1 MHDTAAFVKM
11 FARFPFALRRVARHR
26 LTPESSREL
35 VRQRIR
41 DREARLVGVL
51 EHAVFSHE
59 RSPYLALFRHAGCEL
74 EDAKKLIE
82 SNGVDAALATLRDAG
97 VFVRFEE
104 FKGREPIRRGSFTL
118 DVGPGDFDNPNA
130 RRDFTV
136 RTGGS
141 TGLPTLVSQDLDHIV
156 EKSPIQML
164 MFEAYGLLGA
174 PTAQWMHIMPG
185 NGFRFVLQRAYMG
198 QWSDHWYSSMGWR
211 EHNEWPRFTAAT
223 FYMVASARLAGLK
236 IPFPEFVPLEN
247 AIVVARWLSET
258 VKREGR
264 CMLVSNVSH
273 AMRAAIAARDAG
285 LSLDGVTFR
294 IGGEP
299 ITTAKADFMRS
310 LGIRVIAGYGM
321 VEVSNIGLGCPNGV
335 DSGDVHLAMD
345 TIALITRPH
354 EIGETGIT
362 VPAFQLTTLSDTA
375 GKLLLN
381 VEVDDCGIVER
392 RSCGCVFEQVGLDVH
407 IREIRSYTKL
417 VGEGVTLVGNEMV
430 RILEEFLPARFGG
443 SPLDYQILEEEDE
456 NHLTRV
462 FLIVSPR
469 VSIPDEQVVVDAL
482 HEALDKSSAS
492 AGVASAVWRQ
502 AGSIR
507 VRRAEPVWT
516 ARGKLMPL
524 HISRYAPGPPS
535 SS

>member
-1 MHDTAAFVKM
+1 M
-11 FARFPFALRRVARHR
+11 
-26 LTPESSREL
+26 
-35 VRQRIR
+35 
-41 DREARLVGVL
+41 
-51 EHAVFSHE
+51 
-59 RSPYLALFRHAGCEL
+59 
-74 EDAKKLIE
+74 
-82 SNGVDAALATLRDAG
+82 
-97 VFVRFEE
+97 
-104 FKGREPIRRGSFTL
+104 
-118 DVGPGDFDNPNA
+118 
-130 RRDFTV
+130 
-136 RTGGS
+136 RT
-141 TGLPTLVSQDLDHIV
+141 
-156 EKSPIQML
+156 
-164 MFEAYGLLGA
+164 
-174 PTAQWMHIMPG
+174 
-185 NGFRFVLQRAYMG
+185 
-198 QWSDHWYSSMGWR
+198 
-211 EHNEWPRFTAAT
+211 
-223 FYMVASARLAGLK
+223 
-236 IPFPEFVPLEN
+236 
-247 AIVVARWLSET
+247 
-258 VKREGR
+258 
-264 CMLVSNVSH
+264 
-273 AMRAAIAARDAG
+273 
-285 LSLDGVTFR
+285 
-294 IGGEP
+294 
-299 ITTAKADFMRS
+299 

-469 VSIPDEQVVVDAL
+469 VSIPDEQAVVAAL

-524 HISRYAPGPPS
+524 HISRYAPAPPS